1 MLKLTGKIAI
11 SGLTLSLLMA
21 QPSAYAE
28 ETPLDTPLHS
38 ATNADAPAATTT
50 NDIDIK
56 VLSEAFGHFIGRNL
70 KSPGVQFDVDSII
83 KGIREGAAGSPSP
96 MNDQEYEVAMMKLQE
111 KAYETLSKE
120 NLQAAN
126 TFIQENKGKEGIIEI
141 EPGKLQYT
149 ILTPSNG
156 VEVQKNATPL
166 INYKGTYID
175 GTVFGSS
182 EEVGGPITIPLDQTI
197 PGFSKGIVGMKEGE
211 KRRLF
216 IHPDLGYG
224 TLGNLPPNAL
234 LIFDIEV
241 MKADAGKDTDIT
253 NPSSKHTAGN
263 RSSNSDQAMNDDED
277 VEVEE
282 VDINGPEEDLDDDDK
297 DDDDDDKNHSDSVN
311 STKK

>member
-1 MLKLTGKIAI
+1 MLQLKGKIAM
-11 SGLTLSLLMA
+11 SGLTLSLLLA
-21 QPSAYAE
+21 APSAFAE
-28 ETPLDTPLHS
+28 ESPTK
-38 ATNADAPAATTT
+38 NAAPAAVQT
-50 NDIDIK
+50 NDVDIK

-70 KSPGVQFDVDSII
+70 KSPGVQFDVESII
-83 KGIREGAAGSPSP
+83 KGIREGANGAPAP

-111 KAYETLSKE
+111 KAYEALSKD

-126 TFIQENKGKEGIIEI
+126 TFMIENKGKSGVIEI
-141 EPGKLQYT
+141 EPAKLQYT
-149 ILTPSNG
+149 ILTTGTGP
-156 VEVQKNATPL
+156 EVQKNATPL

-241 MKADAGKDTDIT
+241 MKADAGKEDNTLLQRAT
-253 NPSSKHTAGN
+253 SALSESAGI
-263 RSSNSDQAMNDDED
+263 NSDDGEGADM
-277 VEVEE
+277 VEIDE
-282 VDINGPEEDLDDDDK
+282 VDINDDVE
-297 DDDDDDKNHSDSVN
+297 SSP
-311 STKK
+311 SPSGETE